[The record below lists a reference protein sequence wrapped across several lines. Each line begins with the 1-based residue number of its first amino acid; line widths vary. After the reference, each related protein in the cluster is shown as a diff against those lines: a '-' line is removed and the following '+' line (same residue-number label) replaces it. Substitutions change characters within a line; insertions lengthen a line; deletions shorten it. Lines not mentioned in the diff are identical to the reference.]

1 MNSKRMVEILLT
13 KTSFKHNVFYLEQR
27 TYKEGKVF
35 KKYKVKI
42 DNGKMQ
48 EFNSLTQ
55 LLIFLKD
62 WKWWQLPK
70 LTDRQKKKIIADY
83 VENGNYSETARINGV
98 NKSTVQ
104 RLISNNQEV
113 QQKAQEKKEEN
124 TQDMLQ
130 YLESKKEDKKRV
142 IELCFKALEDK
153 LASPDMFT
161 SIRDIAMVYGIIVDK
176 DLKIKEIEATKN
188 NVEDI
193 NKNISNI
200 ANLLNNPKPN
210 RSEKDV

>member
-1 MNSKRMVEILLT
+1 M
-13 KTSFKHNVFYLEQR
+13 
-27 TYKEGKVF
+27 
-35 KKYKVKI
+35 
-42 DNGKMQ
+42 
-48 EFNSLTQ
+48 
-55 LLIFLKD
+55 
-62 WKWWQLPK
+62 PK
-70 LTDRQKKKIIADY
+70 LTDKQKKKIIADY
-83 VENGNYSETARINGV
+83 VDNGNYSETARLNNTTDTTVRTIIKE
-98 NKSTVQ
+98 NKNITLKKMEQ
-104 RLISNNQEV
+104 
-113 QQKAQEKKEEN
+113 KKEEN

-153 LASPDMFT
+153 LASPDMFA
-161 SIRDIAMVYGIIVDK
+161 SVRDIAMVYGVIVDK
-176 DLKIKEIEATKN
+176 DLKIKEIEATQN

>member
-1 MNSKRMVEILLT
+1 MNPKRMVEILLT
-13 KTSFKHNVFYLEQR
+13 KTSYKHNVFYLEQR
-27 TYKEGKVF
+27 TYKEGKIF

-55 LLIFLKD
+55 LLLFLKD
-62 WKWWQLPK
+62 WKWWKLPK

-83 VENGNYSETARINGV
+83 VDNGNYSETARLNGV

-104 RLISNNQEV
+104 RLISKNQEV

-161 SIRDIAMVYGIIVDK
+161 SIRDIAMVYGILVDK
-176 DLKIKEIEATKN
+176 DLKYKEIMNNRVKEDKLVKVEELLSKIESEAN
-188 NVEDI
+188 D
-193 NKNISNI
+193 NKW
-200 ANLLNNPKPN
+200 
-210 RSEKDV
+210 

>member
-1 MNSKRMVEILLT
+1 M
-13 KTSFKHNVFYLEQR
+13 
-27 TYKEGKVF
+27 
-35 KKYKVKI
+35 
-42 DNGKMQ
+42 
-48 EFNSLTQ
+48 
-55 LLIFLKD
+55 
-62 WKWWQLPK
+62 PK
-70 LTDRQKKKIIADY
+70 LTDKQKKKIIADY
-83 VENGNYSETARINGV
+83 VDNGNYSETARLNNTTDTTVRTIIKE
-98 NKSTVQ
+98 NKDIALKKMEQ
-104 RLISNNQEV
+104 
-113 QQKAQEKKEEN
+113 KKEEN

>member
-13 KTSFKHNVFYLEQR
+13 KSSFKHNVFYLEQR
-27 TYKEGKVF
+27 TYKEGKIF

-62 WKWWQLPK
+62 WKWWKLPK

-83 VENGNYSETARINGV
+83 VDNGNYSETARINGV

-104 RLISNNQEV
+104 RLISKNQEV

-210 RSEKDV
+210 RSENDV

>member
-1 MNSKRMVEILLT
+1 MNPKRMVEILLT
-13 KTSFKHNVFYLEQR
+13 KASYKHNIFYLEQR
-27 TYKEGKVF
+27 SYKEGKIF

-83 VENGNYSETARINGV
+83 VDNGNYSETARINGV

-104 RLISNNQEV
+104 RLISKNQEV

-176 DLKIKEIEATKN
+176 DLKIKEIEATKTN
-188 NVEDI
+188 AENI

-200 ANLLNNPKPN
+200 ANLINNPKPN

>member
-1 MNSKRMVEILLT
+1 M
-13 KTSFKHNVFYLEQR
+13 
-27 TYKEGKVF
+27 
-35 KKYKVKI
+35 
-42 DNGKMQ
+42 
-48 EFNSLTQ
+48 
-55 LLIFLKD
+55 
-62 WKWWQLPK
+62 PK
-70 LTDRQKKKIIADY
+70 LTDKQKKKIIADY
-83 VENGNYSETARINGV
+83 VDNGNYSETARMNNTTDTTVRTIIKE
-98 NKSTVQ
+98 NKDIALKKMEQ
-104 RLISNNQEV
+104 
-113 QQKAQEKKEEN
+113 KKEEN

-161 SIRDIAMVYGIIVDK
+161 SVRDIAMVYGVIVDK
-176 DLKIKEIEATKN
+176 DLKIKEIEATKS
-188 NVEDI
+188 NVENI

>member
-1 MNSKRMVEILLT
+1 MNPKRMVEILLT
-13 KTSFKHNVFYLEQR
+13 KASYKHNIFYLEQR
-27 TYKEGKVF
+27 TYKECKIF

-83 VENGNYSETARINGV
+83 VDNGNYSETARINGV

-104 RLISNNQEV
+104 RLISKNQEV

-188 NVEDI
+188 NVENI

>member
-1 MNSKRMVEILLT
+1 MNPKRMVEILLT

-83 VENGNYSETARINGV
+83 VDNGNYSETARINGV

-104 RLISNNQEV
+104 RLISKNQEV

-161 SIRDIAMVYGIIVDK
+161 SVRDIAMVYGVIVDK
-176 DLKIKEIEATKN
+176 DLKIKEIEETKS
-188 NVEDI
+188 NVENI

-210 RSEKDV
+210 RSDKDV

>member
-1 MNSKRMVEILLT
+1 MNPKRMVEILLT
-13 KTSFKHNVFYLEQR
+13 KASFKHNVFYLEQR
-27 TYKEGKVF
+27 TYKEGKIF

-62 WKWWQLPK
+62 WKWWKLTK

-83 VENGNYSETARINGV
+83 VDNGNYSETARINGV

-104 RLISNNQEV
+104 RLISKNQEV

-161 SIRDIAMVYGIIVDK
+161 SVRDIAMVYGIIVDK

>member
-1 MNSKRMVEILLT
+1 M
-13 KTSFKHNVFYLEQR
+13 
-27 TYKEGKVF
+27 
-35 KKYKVKI
+35 
-42 DNGKMQ
+42 
-48 EFNSLTQ
+48 
-55 LLIFLKD
+55 
-62 WKWWQLPK
+62 PK
-70 LTDRQKKKIIADY
+70 LTDKQKKKIIADY
-83 VENGNYSETARINGV
+83 VDNGNYSETARLNNTTDTTVRTIIKE
-98 NKSTVQ
+98 NKNITLKKMEQ
-104 RLISNNQEV
+104 
-113 QQKAQEKKEEN
+113 KKEEN

-200 ANLLNNPKPN
+200 ADLLNNPKPN
-210 RSEKDV
+210 RSDKDV

>member
-1 MNSKRMVEILLT
+1 MNPKRMVEILLT
-13 KTSFKHNVFYLEQR
+13 KASFKHNVFYLEQR
-27 TYKEGKVF
+27 TYKEGKIF

-83 VENGNYSETARINGV
+83 VDNGNYSETARINGV

-104 RLISNNQEV
+104 RLISKNQEV
-113 QQKAQEKKEEN
+113 QQKAQEKKDKN
-124 TQDMLQ
+124 TEDMLQ

-161 SIRDIAMVYGIIVDK
+161 SIRDIAMVYGITVDK

-210 RSEKDV
+210 RSDKDV

>member
-1 MNSKRMVEILLT
+1 MNPKRMVEILLT
-13 KTSFKHNVFYLEQR
+13 KASYKHNVFYLEQR

-62 WKWWQLPK
+62 WKWWKLPK
-70 LTDRQKKKIIADY
+70 LTDKQKKKIIADY
-83 VENGNYSETARINGV
+83 VDNGNYSETARINGV

-104 RLISNNQEV
+104 RLISKNQEV

>member
-1 MNSKRMVEILLT
+1 MNPKRMVEILLT

-27 TYKEGKVF
+27 TYKESKVF

-83 VENGNYSETARINGV
+83 VDNGNYSETARINGV

>member
-1 MNSKRMVEILLT
+1 M
-13 KTSFKHNVFYLEQR
+13 
-27 TYKEGKVF
+27 
-35 KKYKVKI
+35 
-42 DNGKMQ
+42 
-48 EFNSLTQ
+48 
-55 LLIFLKD
+55 
-62 WKWWQLPK
+62 PK

-83 VENGNYSETARINGV
+83 VDNGNYSETARINNTTDTTV
-98 NKSTVQ
+98 RTIIKENKNITLKKMEQ
-104 RLISNNQEV
+104 
-113 QQKAQEKKEEN
+113 KKEEN

-161 SIRDIAMVYGIIVDK
+161 SVRDIAMVYGVIVDK
-176 DLKIKEIEATKN
+176 DLKIKEIEATKTN
-188 NVEDI
+188 AENI

-210 RSEKDV
+210 RNEKDV

>member
-1 MNSKRMVEILLT
+1 MNPKRMVEILLT
-13 KTSFKHNVFYLEQR
+13 KTSYKHNVFYLEQR

-83 VENGNYSETARINGV
+83 VDNGNYSETARINGV

-104 RLISNNQEV
+104 RLISKNQEV

-142 IELCFKALEDK
+142 IEMCFKALEDK

-161 SIRDIAMVYGIIVDK
+161 SVSDIAMVYGIIVDK

-210 RSEKDV
+210 RNEKDV

>member
-1 MNSKRMVEILLT
+1 MNLKRMVEILLT

-83 VENGNYSETARINGV
+83 VDNGNYSETARINGV

-104 RLISNNQEV
+104 RLISKNQEV

-210 RSEKDV
+210 RSDKDV

>member
-1 MNSKRMVEILLT
+1 MNPKRMVEILLT
-13 KTSFKHNVFYLEQR
+13 KASFKHNVFYLEQR
-27 TYKEGKVF
+27 TYKESKVF

-83 VENGNYSETARINGV
+83 VDNGNYSETARINGV

-104 RLISNNQEV
+104 RLISKNQEA

-188 NVEDI
+188 NVENI

>member
-1 MNSKRMVEILLT
+1 MNPKRMVEILLT

-83 VENGNYSETARINGV
+83 VDNGNYSETARINGV

-104 RLISNNQEV
+104 RLISKNQEV

-161 SIRDIAMVYGIIVDK
+161 SVRDIAMVYGVIVDK

-210 RSEKDV
+210 RSEEDV